1 MQRARRPLTYEHG
14 GVTHKGEIRTTTR
27 KGLELQRISKGLDF
41 LILCKE
47 GKNRCKILDLSNN
60 LGSDWKVER
69 LKDGGS
75 ENYKHHEILRD
86 FGSYCWAH
94 KGWDKRK
101 KSEWDQYKEFY
112 EDIFQLLG
120 ERILDHE
127 DQAGVW
133 RLVGDETFRE
143 DQKILLYIWAVIPPN
158 SGLKPEF
165 NFHASGGDHRRTKRI
180 LKHLIKRRIRI
191 HVFEG
196 PNEQNEADYTQRILS
211 FTIPVMMDIIRTQ
224 IEDRGPDKVPLRIIV
239 EGYKSGPSKWG
250 NVTPFQAR
258 YNEKADAGF
267 GPNFLTSQ
275 SIPVRF
281 LPKSGHP
288 LLAYP
293 DAVGGVIDNQ
303 KEVFSATLKKL
314 MPLVEQWTFEDAVT
328 LSGGLLSG
336 TNLKNPTEFYRELRE
351 LPNDG
356 NLTVANKSLESI
368 VNYYS
373 KNLVKDL
380 PVEDFIKFEKRF
392 GPDSYQWASDRMI
405 EDGGGI
411 DSWINKT
418 QDDSYRNRFEICF
431 SGVTEAGRR
440 TDGQNVVKYGKMAIE
455 LIDNHRPKLKEE
467 RIKKFEEV
475 MESTCHRFFIFNWK
489 ANQTLEE
496 LHKKTL
502 ANYSDKDDWNYFG
515 SRLLREAQRDGP
527 DVDLKILQMQ
537 KDLRV
542 VQKKHSKKFRD
553 TVYLLEMLIDLSRRD
568 KSYLDQALEIHDE
581 FYDEIGESWG
591 LTAQLKLG
599 VSLHE
604 DGREIPEDIYSLLE
618 KLDNLNFGPK
628 DSSDDN
634 PIVRCLAWGA
644 RLCDIRDKS
653 DERRDRLV
661 GLLRSRAESSING
674 ERRPLKDSV
683 GLSHACHILDL
694 EKRWGRGKKGELIGS
709 RYLKMVLNESDQTTK
724 NWHDE
729 KRQQNDPL
737 APLNLLHR

>member
-1 MQRARRPLTYEHG
+1 MTYEHG
-14 GVTHKGEIRTTTR
+14 GITHKGEIRTTTR
-27 KGLELQRISKGLDF
+27 KGLELQRISKELDF

-47 GKNRCKILDLSNN
+47 GKNRCKISDLSNN
-60 LGSDWKVER
+60 LGSEWKVER

-75 ENYKHHEILRD
+75 ENYKKHEILRD

-101 KSEWDQYKEFY
+101 KSEWDQYKEFSK
-112 EDIFQLLG
+112 DIFQLLG

-143 DQKILLYIWAVIPPN
+143 DGTILLYIWTVIPPN
-158 SGLKPEF
+158 SGLKSEF
-165 NFHASGGDHRRTKRI
+165 NFHYSDGDHRRTKRI
-180 LKHLIKRRIRI
+180 LKQLIKSGIKI

-196 PNEQNEADYTQRILS
+196 PYEQNEADYTQRILS

-224 IEDRGPDKVPLRIIV
+224 IQDRGPDKVPLRIIV
-239 EGYKSGPSKWG
+239 EGYRSGTSKWG
-250 NVTPFQAR
+250 ERTPFEAR
-258 YNEKADAGF
+258 YSEKADAGF
-267 GPNFLTSQ
+267 GPNFPKSQ

-281 LPKSGHP
+281 LRKNMHP

-314 MPLVEQWTFEDAVT
+314 MPLVERWKFEDAVT

-356 NLTVANKSLESI
+356 NLTVTNKSLESI

-380 PVEDFIKFEKRF
+380 PVEDFIDFETRF
-392 GPDSYQWASDRMI
+392 GSPGYQWASERMI

-418 QDDSYRNRFEICF
+418 QDDSYRQRFEICF
-431 SGVTEAGRR
+431 SGVAEAGRK
-440 TDGQNVVKYGKMAIE
+440 TDGQNVVKYGKMAKE
-455 LIDNHRPKLKEE
+455 LIDNHRSKLKED

-475 MESTCHRFFIFNWK
+475 MESTCHRFFIFNWEEF
-489 ANQTLEE
+489 QTLDE

-502 ANYSDKDDWNYFG
+502 ANYSDKNDWNYFG

-527 DVDLKILQMQ
+527 KTVSKILQMQ
-537 KDLRV
+537 KDLTE
-542 VQKKHSKKFRD
+542 VQRERHPGKNRD
-553 TVYLLEMLIDLSRRD
+553 TEYLLEMLIDLSRGD
-568 KSYLDQALEIHDE
+568 NTYLDQALKIHNE
-581 FYDEIGESWG
+581 YNHEIGDTWG
-591 LTAQLKLG
+591 LAAQLKLG
-599 VSLHE
+599 VMLDE
-604 DGREIPEDIYSLLE
+604 GGRGVPDNICSLLG
-618 KLDNLNFGPK
+618 KLDGLDFGLK
-628 DSSDDN
+628 DSRDDN
-634 PIVRCLAWGA
+634 PTVRRLAWGA
-644 RLCDIRDKS
+644 RLSHILEDY
-653 DERRDRLV
+653 ERRDRLV
-661 GLLRSRAESSING
+661 RILRLRAESSING
-674 ERRPLKDSV
+674 ERGPLKDSV
-683 GLSHACHILDL
+683 GVSHACHILDL
-694 EKRWGRGKKGELIGS
+694 EERKWGRGDGGEEIGNDYLEMVSDKSFKNTKKWL
-709 RYLKMVLNESDQTTK
+709 
-724 NWHDE
+724 DE
-729 KRQQNDPL
+729 NSQQGDHL